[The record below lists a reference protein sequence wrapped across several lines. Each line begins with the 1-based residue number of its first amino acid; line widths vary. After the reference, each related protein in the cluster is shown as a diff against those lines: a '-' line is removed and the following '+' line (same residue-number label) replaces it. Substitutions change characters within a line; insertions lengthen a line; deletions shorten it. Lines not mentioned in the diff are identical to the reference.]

1 MTTKVNATEKS
12 KKDEPKVFE
21 ARTIKSIFF
30 KYLLETIKGYI
41 NDLNFVFTP
50 EGIRITK
57 RDGSAVSEELGG
69 MWITYAF
76 LGAENF
82 EYFFSKNK
90 YIIGIEVS
98 EFYKLIKNVNVKDS
112 ITLSLDSESPRFL
125 CITLENSSQG
135 KIKRYY
141 LPVLFLDDKPFK
153 LGDVQSDHCI
163 SLPSKTFQ
171 EIIKEMSGFGSD
183 RIEIISYNNQLVFT
197 NYGEKTKLSSEITLR
212 QMDPVEHEIVDDNVK
227 RITYTQ
233 SSDTIIKGDFSLHY
247 LNYFIKATSMSP
259 YMKIYM
265 ENDKPLILE
274 WNIGDLGVFRVVLMI
289 KEKATS

>member
-1 MTTKVNATEKS
+1 MTEN
-12 KKDEPKVFE
+12 VFE

-30 KYLLETIKGYI
+30 KYLFETIKGYI
-41 NDLNFVFTP
+41 KDLNFVFTP

-57 RDGSAVSEELGG
+57 QDSSD
-69 MWITYAF
+69 MWITYTF

-82 EYFFSKNK
+82 EFFQSRGK
-90 YIIGIEVS
+90 YIVGIEVS

-112 ITLSLDSESPRFL
+112 ITLSLEQESPTHL
-125 CITLENSSQG
+125 CIELENSSQG
-135 KIKRYY
+135 KIKKYN

-153 LGDVQSDHCI
+153 LSDIQSDHCI

-183 RIEIISYNNQLVFT
+183 RIEITSYSRQLVFT
-197 NYGEKTKLSSEITLR
+197 NYGDKTKLSSEITLR
-212 QMDPVEHEIVDDNVK
+212 QLEEQDNEIVDDNIK
-227 RITYTQ
+227 RINYTQ

-259 YMKIYM
+259 YMKIYI

-289 KEKATS
+289 KEKTK

>member
-1 MTTKVNATEKS
+1 MTSTMI
-12 KKDEPKVFE
+12 FE

-30 KYLLETIKGYI
+30 KYLFETIKGYI
-41 NDLNFVFTP
+41 KDLNFVFTP

-57 RDGSAVSEELGG
+57 QDTSAN
-69 MWITYAF
+69 MWITYTF

-82 EYFFSKNK
+82 EYYNCKEK
-90 YIIGIEVS
+90 QIVGIEVS

-112 ITLSLDSESPRFL
+112 ITLSLEQDNPNSL

-135 KIKRYY
+135 KIKKYY
-141 LPVLFLDDKPFK
+141 LPILFLEDKPFK
-153 LGDVQSDHCI
+153 LGDIQSDHCI

-183 RIEIISYNNQLVFT
+183 RIEILSYSKQLVFT
-197 NYGEKTKLSSEITLR
+197 NFGEKTKLSSEITLR
-212 QMDPVEHEIVDDNVK
+212 QIDPTENEIVDDNVK
-227 RITYTQ
+227 RITYEQ

-265 ENDKPLILE
+265 ENDKPLVLE

-289 KEKATS
+289 KEKEVV